1 MPARDGTIVAGV
13 ALTHPDRLLWP
24 ADGER
29 PAISKLDLARY
40 VEAAAPRILPH
51 VAGRPL
57 SVIRAP
63 AGLAGKIFFQRHA
76 PARAAA
82 GLDRIVVAGQRPF
95 LAARDVRGLV
105 ALIQW
110 GVVELHPWPCAP
122 DQPEVP
128 DQIIFDLDPGQGV
141 GFGAVVAAAGAARR
155 RLEALGLTPF
165 VKTTGGRGLHVV
177 VPILTD
183 ARSRVDRDQAL
194 GFARAVSEALRDE
207 APDRLT
213 TTVAKAARDGR
224 VFLDYLRN
232 GRMATAVAP
241 WSVRAR
247 PGAGL
252 ACPVA
257 WGELDSGFDPATLN
271 FRTRAAVL
279 ARPDPWADFRQG
291 ATGLR
296 PVLKSMGLTG

>member
-1 MPARDGTIVAGV
+1 M
-13 ALTHPDRLLWP
+13 
-24 ADGER
+24 
-29 PAISKLDLARY
+29 
-40 VEAAAPRILPH
+40 
-51 VAGRPL
+51 
-57 SVIRAP
+57 
-63 AGLAGKIFFQRHA
+63 
-76 PARAAA
+76 
-82 GLDRIVVAGQRPF
+82 
-95 LAARDVRGLV
+95 
-105 ALIQW
+105 
-110 GVVELHPWPCAP
+110 
-122 DQPEVP
+122 
-128 DQIIFDLDPGQGV
+128 
-141 GFGAVVAAAGAARR
+141 
-155 RLEALGLTPF
+155 
-165 VKTTGGRGLHVV
+165 V

-213 TTVAKAARDGR
+213 TTVAKAAREGR

-279 ARPDPWADFRQG
+279 ARYNSSRWFPRNPPGSDRPASGPEEHGPDRLAIPRVPG
-291 ATGLR
+291 CGL
-296 PVLKSMGLTG
+296 